1 MGRVQDKVAWVTGAG
16 SGIGAAA
23 ARVLAAEGAK
33 VACAD
38 LDLDGAKRVAE
49 EITGAGGTA
58 LALALDVAD
67 PGQNEASV
75 AATVDRFGG
84 LDIAYLNAGVGSV
97 QPILRI
103 RLEEWDRVNAIN
115 LRGVLLGMQAAGR
128 VMADAGHGSI
138 VVTSSD
144 AGLTGGGGMGTYCAT
159 KHGVIGLVKCA
170 AIDLAGKGVRVNAVC
185 PGVID
190 TPILGPAHANAEVLE
205 QVGPI
210 HPLGRVGQPEEVGQ
224 LVAFLASDD
233 ASFITG
239 AAYSV
244 DGGLMASLGSFDVGV
259 TQRTK

>member
-1 MGRVQDKVAWVTGAG
+1 MGRVRDKVAWVTGAG

-38 LDLDGAKRVAE
+38 RNLEGAKTVAE
-49 EITGAGGTA
+49 EIAGAGGAA
-58 LALALDVAD
+58 LALELDVVD
-67 PGQNEASV
+67 PAQNEASV
-75 AATVDRFGG
+75 AAVVDHFGG

-97 QPILRI
+97 QSILRI
-103 RLEEWDRVNAIN
+103 TLEEWDRVNAIN

-128 VMADAGHGSI
+128 VMAEAGRGSI

-144 AGLTGGGGMGTYCAT
+144 AGLMGGGGMGTYCAT

-170 AIDLAGKGVRVNAVC
+170 AVDLAGKGVRVNAVC

-190 TPILGPAHANAEVLE
+190 TPILGPAHANAEALE

-244 DGGLMASLGSFDVGV
+244 DGGLMASFGSFDVGI
-259 TQRTK
+259 TQRKK